1 MRWETLMGV
10 LMLGC
15 AAAQAAARLHRMHKR
30 YKALRYCSLA
40 RRVRLTRVFWQA
52 TQVHNEIRFAR
63 VIFTYVDGQTSAH
76 PKDLYARAEDCPREN
91 ADGPA

>member
-1 MRWETLMGV
+1 MRWETFMGV
-10 LMLGC
+10 LALGC

-30 YKALRYCSLA
+30 YKADVLA
-40 RRVRLTRVFWQA
+40 GHPGAQRDPGEAHPPRKRAVA
-52 TQVHNEIRFAR
+52 ERFAR
-63 VIFTYVDGQTSAH
+63 VIFTYADGQTSAH